1 MAAARPPRARLDRVM
16 VERGLA
22 PSRERAQ
29 ALILAGRVLVGGRP
43 AQKAGT
49 MVEAQA
55 EVTLALPDHPF
66 VGRGGVKL
74 DGALVAL
81 GLDPKGTIALDVGAS
96 TGGFTDCLL
105 QRGARRVYALDVGA
119 GQLDWSLR
127 RDPRVVVMERINAR
141 HLEPGALPEPIGLA
155 VVDVSFISLRLVLPP
170 LRPLLAED
178 ARVLAL
184 VKPQFEVGRRDVG
197 RGGIV
202 RDPALHLGAVR
213 SVAEAAQAAGFE
225 LLGGC
230 PSPLP
235 GAEGNVEFFLLLG
248 AGGAPAAAGP
258 RTGGLDAAALAA
270 AITGGTAPE

>member
-1 MAAARPPRARLDRVM
+1 MAAARPPRARLDRLM

-29 ALILAGRVLVGGRP
+29 ALILAGRVLVEGRP
-43 AQKAGT
+43 VAKAGT
-49 MVEAQA
+49 MIGAQA
-55 EVTLALPDHPF
+55 VVTLALPDHPF

-74 DGALVAL
+74 EGALARL
-81 GLDPKGTIALDVGAS
+81 GLDPAGTIALDVGAS

-105 QRGARRVYALDVGA
+105 RRGASRVYALDVGA

-127 RDPRVVVMERINAR
+127 RDPRVVVMEKVNAR
-141 HLEPGALPEPIGLA
+141 HLKPGDLPEPIAFA

-170 LRPLLAED
+170 LRPLLAD
-178 ARVLAL
+178 SARVLAL

-202 RDPALHLGAVR
+202 RDPALHRGAVQ
-213 SVAEAAQAAGFE
+213 SVAEGAAAAGFL

-258 RTGGLDAAALAA
+258 GAGGLDAADLAA
-270 AITGGTAPE
+270 AITGGSGPG